1 MNSVSTPSSL
11 AHAVSGGVPALADCS
26 PRWPYLALGFGAAL
40 FFYLHLFHYPAVPI
54 WHPGDQSI
62 FFEHAERMLHGE
74 VLYRDLF
81 QFNLPGT
88 EFLYLFLFRVLGI
101 HLWIAPLAMFVTATS
116 VTLLV
121 YALAR
126 VVVRGAAALLPAVAY
141 VVICQRDSFDACH
154 HWYSTLLVLMA
165 VNLIARK
172 RSTTWLG
179 VAGAL
184 LGLTT
189 LFTSSRGIF
198 VTAGV
203 TVFLFWQFGNL
214 RRALEPIT
222 ALLVPFFTVLGSAL
236 IYLARMA
243 GPRVLFDSVFIF
255 TLRYYSAGAANSF
268 DVFLNEWQYVL
279 PLRPWSIVLIAMW
292 FAVNI
297 AVPAFLIAF
306 IVMRFRRDA
315 PDLRASIRG
324 QALMLYAFAGV
335 FALLAVVRSPFAL
348 RLNCAAAF
356 AYVLGA
362 AMLHNLGTRRLFVAA
377 MALLATLGA
386 SEVAAAALR
395 PVFVLDGPRGPI
407 AFWHRDDYEYFAWFA
422 RNAKPGD
429 ELFGDRD
436 VNYVLALRN
445 PSMLEWVEPD
455 AYTRPEQ
462 VRDLLIVLQQQQTRF
477 IVWDEEPSGF
487 FGADDSLQPLR
498 AFLRDHYHIAKQLS
512 DGIEVLINDA
522 SEPTGQ

>member
-1 MNSVSTPSSL
+1 MNSASTPSPVG
-11 AHAVSGGVPALADCS
+11 HAASGGVPDLAGDV

-40 FFYLHLFHYPAVPI
+40 FFYLHLFHYPGVPI

-62 FFEHAERMLHGE
+62 FFEHAERMLRGE

-88 EFLYLFLFRVLGI
+88 EFLYLFLFRILGI
-101 HLWIAPLAMFVTATS
+101 RLWIAPLAMFVTATL

-126 VVVRGAAALLPAVAY
+126 VVFRGAAALLPAVAY

-165 VNLIARK
+165 VNLIARM

-179 VAGAL
+179 IAGAL
-184 LGLTT
+184 LGLAT
-189 LFTSSRGIF
+189 LFTSSRGVF

-203 TVFLFWQFGNL
+203 SVFLFWQFGNL
-214 RRALEPIT
+214 RKAVRPIA
-222 ALLVPFFTVLGSAL
+222 ALLLPYSAVVGSAL

-243 GPRVLFDSVFIF
+243 GPRVLFDSVFVF

-306 IVMRFRRDA
+306 IVMRFRRGA
-315 PDLRASIRG
+315 LNLRASIRG

-335 FALLAVVRSPFAL
+335 FALLAVVGSPFAL

-356 AYVLGA
+356 AYVLGTE
-362 AMLHNLGTRRLFVAA
+362 LLRNLGTRRLFVAA
-377 MALLATLGA
+377 ITLLATLGA
-386 SEVAAAALR
+386 GEAAVAALR
-395 PVFVLDGPRGPI
+395 PVFVLNGPRGPI

-422 RNAKPGD
+422 RNAKPND

-436 VNYVLALRN
+436 VNYLLALRN
-445 PSMLEWVEPD
+445 PSKLEWVEPD

-462 VRDLLIVLQQQQTRF
+462 VSDLLIVLQQQQTRF
-477 IVWDEEPSGF
+477 IVWDEEPAGF
-487 FGADDSLQPLR
+487 SGADDSLQPLR
-498 AFLRDHYHIAKQLS
+498 AFLREHYHVAKRLD
-512 DGIEVLINDA
+512 DGTEILINDA